1 MLDPLRKHTENFD
14 RHTELRSHANLQ
26 SRLVMR
32 NGVPIENAH
41 VEKRGV
47 SARCYRGGAFGFAS
61 RGSDSNGAIDM
72 LKTIT
77 HVSDDL
83 TWSRGR
89 MCGKK
94 QLITVGMGGP
104 AVKRRINLGGR

>member
-1 MLDPLRKHTENFD
+1 MLDPLRKHAENFD
-14 RHTELRSHANLQ
+14 RYTELRSHANLQ

-32 NGVPIENAH
+32 KGVLIENAH

-61 RGSDSNGAIDM
+61 RRSDGNGAIDM
-72 LKTIT
+72 PKTIT

-83 TWSRGR
+83 SWSRSGI
-89 MCGKK
+89 CGKK
-94 QLITVGMGGP
+94 QLIPVGMGGS
-104 AVKRRINLGGR
+104 AVKCRINLGGR